1 MFTAM
6 ARTLQ
11 SSLRTLDERN
21 LLSGVYAARLAVAYA
36 LAVAATVVRT
46 TTVMEPSSTP
56 LVLLIVGVPT
66 AFTLASWIY
75 GKNHA
80 IGSHFLG
87 AQVIHDLLLIAIAVL
102 LTGGVGSEFALFY
115 ILLVAA
121 AGLLLGFRG
130 AMVTAITVVIV
141 YLATAYWQIAP
152 QLAAE
157 SGTITLPNISGQVT
171 TILWSLALSVIV
183 FLVVGVASGMVG
195 RRMLVQRERLV
206 ELERQLA
213 RSPFDVENLL
223 NTIESGVL
231 SINDREEI
239 DFINS
244 TARTQLGISGIP
256 PGGTMPERTE
266 HPGLATLYR
275 LLLDTLRSEREVEY
289 TELDFTDKEGDSRAV
304 GVTTTVLYDPRGG
317 RRGAA
322 AIVKDVENVRRL
334 EELARQA
341 DRLRALHE
349 LSAGLAHEIQN
360 PLAAIRSAVEL
371 LGAGTS
377 GDARDESRLINLT
390 IRETDRLTALID
402 DFKEFSGVRIRKI
415 ERVDVIAVVE
425 DAIEVDRM
433 AAGEGGPRTVF
444 VRPGAPHRIDG
455 DHNLIKQVCL
465 NLLSNARA
473 AVDGVAG
480 PEIEV
485 RVGGDAMLRELE
497 GAGPFV
503 ALEVRDNGPGI
514 EPEVRDRV
522 FDPFF
527 TTRQTG
533 FGMGLAIVHRI
544 VELHGGMVWA
554 DSEPGRGSRFRVALP
569 RSS

>member
-1 MFTAM
+1 M
-6 ARTLQ
+6 
-11 SSLRTLDERN
+11 LDERS
-21 LLSGVYAARLAVAYA
+21 LLAGVYAARLAVAYA

-46 TTVMEPSSTP
+46 TTVTDPSSIP

-66 AFTLASWIY
+66 TFTLASWIY
-75 GKNHA
+75 GKSRP
-80 IGSHFLG
+80 IGSRFLG
-87 AQVIHDLLLIAIAVL
+87 AQVIHDLLLTTIAVL

-130 AMVTAITVVIV
+130 AMVTAGVVVIV
-141 YLATAYWQIAP
+141 YLAIAYSQIAP
-152 QLAAE
+152 QLVAE
-157 SGTITLPNISGQVT
+157 SGAIALPNISGQVT
-171 TILWSLALSVIV
+171 TILWSLTLSIIV
-183 FLVVGVASGMVG
+183 FLVVGVASGIVG
-195 RRMLVQRERLV
+195 RRMLAQRERLM

-213 RSPFDVENLL
+213 RSPFDVESLL

-244 TARTQLGISGIP
+244 TARTQLGISRVP
-256 PGGTMPERTE
+256 PGGTVPERTG
-266 HPGLATLYR
+266 HSGLATLYR

-289 TELDFTDKEGDSRAV
+289 TELSFTDEEGDSRVV

-322 AIVKDVENVRRL
+322 AIVKDVENVKRL

-341 DRLRALHE
+341 DRLRAVNE

-371 LGAGTS
+371 LSTGSTGGAK
-377 GDARDESRLINLT
+377 DESRLIDLT

-402 DFKEFSGVRIRKI
+402 DFKEFSGVRIRKL
-415 ERVDVIAVVE
+415 ERVDVVAVVE

-433 AAGEGGPRTVF
+433 AAGESGPRTVF

-455 DHNLIKQVCL
+455 DYNLLKQVCL

-473 AVDGVAG
+473 AVNGVAG
-480 PEIEV
+480 PQIEV
-485 RVGGDAMLRELE
+485 RVGGDAMLPELE

-503 ALEVRDNGPGI
+503 ALEIRDNGPGVD
-514 EPEVRDRV
+514 PEARDRI

-544 VELHGGMVWA
+544 VELHGGMVWV
-554 DSEPGRGSRFRVALP
+554 DSEPGCGSKFRVALP

>member
-1 MFTAM
+1 M
-6 ARTLQ
+6 ARTLR
-11 SSLRTLDERN
+11 SSLRTLDERS
-21 LLSGVYAARLAVAYA
+21 LLAGVYAARLAVAYA

-46 TTVMEPSSTP
+46 TTVTEPSSTP

-66 AFTLASWIY
+66 IFTLASWIY
-75 GKNHA
+75 GK
-80 IGSHFLG
+80 SRQLSPRFLV
-87 AQVIHDLLLIAIAVL
+87 AQVIHDLSLITIAVL

-121 AGLLLGFRG
+121 AGLLLGLRG
-130 AMVTAITVVIV
+130 AMVTAVTVVIV
-141 YLATAYWQIAP
+141 YLATAYWQISP
-152 QLAAE
+152 QLGAE
-157 SGTITLPNISGQVT
+157 SGVIVLPNISGHVT

-183 FLVVGVASGMVG
+183 FLVVGVASGIVG
-195 RRMLVQRERLV
+195 RRMLAQRDRLM
-206 ELERQLA
+206 ELEMQVA

-244 TARTQLGISGIP
+244 TARMQLGIKGVP
-256 PGGTMPERTE
+256 LGGTVPERTE
-266 HPGLATLYR
+266 KSGLATLYGV
-275 LLLDTLRSEREVEY
+275 LLDTLRSEHEVEY
-289 TELDFTDKEGDSRAV
+289 TELSFSDEEGDSRTV

-322 AIVKDVENVRRL
+322 AIVRDVENVKRL

-341 DRLRALHE
+341 DRLRAVNE

-371 LGAGTS
+371 LGAGGS
-377 GDARDESRLINLT
+377 AGERDKSRLINLT

-402 DFKEFSGVRIRKI
+402 DFKEFSGVRIRKL
-415 ERVDVIAVVE
+415 ETVDVVTVVE

-433 AAGEGGPRTVF
+433 AAGESGPRTIF
-444 VRPGAPHRIDG
+444 VRPGAPHRIEG

-465 NLLSNARA
+465 NLLSNARV
-473 AVDGVAG
+473 AVNGVAN
-480 PEIEV
+480 PQVEV
-485 RVGGDAMLRELE
+485 RVGGDAMLPELE

-514 EPEVRDRV
+514 DPEVRDRV

-554 DSEPGRGSRFRVALP
+554 DSDRGRGSRFRVALP